1 MDGQA
6 EGAAPATRNAARRDA
21 EKLIGKKT
29 FDFGE
34 GDRAAKG
41 KALINI
47 VSVKTGDVSQ
57 AKRDLLE
64 DMRVRCGGFLYEQ
77 IRILSKNC
85 CSAIHPDVFSSPA
98 LDKTA
103 CYNSKALEHYRE
115 VARQVVQ
122 EYEIMSV

>member
-1 MDGQA
+1 MK
-6 EGAAPATRNAARRDA
+6 
-21 EKLIGKKT
+21 KLIGKKT

-64 DMRVRCGGFLYEQ
+64 EHARAVRRLPYEQ

-85 CSAIHPDVFSSPA
+85 CQRYPSGCF
-98 LDKTA
+98 
-103 CYNSKALEHYRE
+103 LEPG
-115 VARQVVQ
+115 AR
-122 EYEIMSV
+122 